1 MNTIEQLRPEP
12 TRLDPE
18 WSATTLASILATPT
32 RATAPTASSRR
43 FRIAAA
49 GLVGAGVLGAGAAAY
64 AGGLVPQFVT
74 DAFDRLDAQSGEE
87 FDVTGVK
94 PIADVAVPD
103 GTRYTVWRGQN
114 AAGGSCEAIQEDR
127 PGTDD
132 DNFNVGCFSGDSSN
146 HYDQVS
152 FGWVQLPEDEGEAR
166 NPLYYLAYGESPT
179 AAATTVRITG
189 NGTDVTLPVDRFTGG
204 FGGNLF
210 GLVAPEVGIVDLTY
224 SFLDA
229 DGTELATLTSR

>member
-12 TRLDPE
+12 RRLDPE

-32 RATAPTASSRR
+32 KATAPTARSRR
-43 FRIAAA
+43 FRIVAA
-49 GLVGAGVLGAGAAAY
+49 GLVGAGVLGTGAAY

-74 DAFDRLDAQSGEE
+74 DAFDRLDAQSGEQ

-94 PIADVAVPD
+94 PIADFVVPD

-127 PGTDD
+127 PGTDN
-132 DNFNVGCFSGDSSN
+132 DNFGVGCFSGDSN
-146 HYDQVS
+146 DHYEEVS
-152 FGWVQLPEDEGEAR
+152 FGWTQLTEAEGEAQ
-166 NPLYYLAYGESPT
+166 NPMYYLAYGESPT

-189 NGTDVTLPVDRFTGG
+189 NGADVTLPIDHVTGG
-204 FGGNLF
+204 FGGNLPE
-210 GLVAPEVGIVDLTY
+210 LVAPEVGIVDLTY
-224 SFLDA
+224 SFRDA
-229 DGTELATLTSR
+229 DGTEIATRTTR